1 MSLQFCNLGKGD
13 ARGVQQTFANRDIRQ
28 YGNLSMYIH
37 AENNVKRR
45 SRKKSTMT
53 ASEAKQHKEELEKLQ
68 HKVRLLPFVVFQ
80 YISVV

>member
-1 MSLQFCNLGKGD
+1 
-13 ARGVQQTFANRDIRQ
+13 
-28 YGNLSMYIH
+28 
-37 AENNVKRR
+37 
-45 SRKKSTMT
+45 MT

>member
-1 MSLQFCNLGKGD
+1 VIYLIT
-13 ARGVQQTFANRDIRQ
+13 VERD
-28 YGNLSMYIH
+28 MD

-80 YISVV
+80 YILVV

>member
-1 MSLQFCNLGKGD
+1 VTYLIT
-13 ARGVQQTFANRDIRQ
+13 VERD
-28 YGNLSMYIH
+28 MD

-80 YISVV
+80 YILVV